1 MLHKN
6 RRVLEKIVEEL
17 LEFEI
22 LTAKVKKSWFWIGTS
37 LNLTGT
43 FTCPLLSSNFNLHLS
58 MLIDLVVWYRQT
70 TNDIYLLFNIEIHS
84 SWYWQDLQ
92 RIFEDNGG
100 VREKEPFFLSG
111 SHDREVFYLLV
122 LSSYMLLLVPKFEFP
137 FFLLYEVLS
146 VNFVVRS
153 GPTIIN

>member
-37 LNLTGT
+37 LILTGT
-43 FTCPLLSSNFNLHLS
+43 FTRPLLSNNFNLHLS

-84 SWYWQDLQ
+84 SWCWQDLQ

-111 SHDREVFYLLV
+111 SHDREVF
-122 LSSYMLLLVPKFEFP
+122 
-137 FFLLYEVLS
+137 LS
-146 VNFVVRS
+146 VSTEWTICCYWCQNLNFLFAYCMKFYLS
-153 GPTIIN
+153 IL